1 MARNQGGKHKHLKKG
16 GFQNSRALQIRQASE
31 IYAQVEKPLG
41 NSFIKC
47 KIVGKNEMI
56 VAKIRGKLQKRTWI
70 NAGNIVLVQKSEDFG
85 NDSHGWIIH
94 LYWPDEVRELKKMGE
109 LPLDLEVVEKV
120 ENDKTGLEIAFNKD
134 QDGEVEEV
142 KQAPKI
148 GMDQLMPG
156 SDSEDYEENSQR
168 KEDSDSSGEEQEESE
183 SEEEKDELADI

>member
-16 GFQNSRALQIRQASE
+16 GFQNARPLQKREATE

-47 KIVGKNEMI
+47 KVIGKNEFI

-70 NAGNIVLVQKSEDFG
+70 NTGNIVLVQKSEDFG

-94 LYWPDEVRELKKMGE
+94 LYWPEEVRELKKIGE

-120 ENDKTGLEIAFNKD
+120 ENEKTGLEIAFNKGD
-134 QDGEVEEV
+134 EDEEEEV
-142 KQAPKI
+142 KQAPK
-148 GMDQLMPG
+148 MRMEELMPD
-156 SDSEDYEENSQR
+156 SDSDDYDEDRSQR
-168 KEDSDSSGEEQEESE
+168 KRKNSDESSE
-183 SEEEKDELADI
+183 